1 MASYLR
7 QRCIRFFGL
16 IWLCHQTHTACGG
29 TKANEALLQ
38 ILVGVGV
45 NKLVSSLIVGNGKK
59 LLKFIVRSF
68 TSTCVMRRQFVPIA
82 IEMEANTIK
91 GRLDKN

>member
-7 QRCIRFFGL
+7 QRCIRFLGL

-45 NKLVSSLIVGNGKK
+45 NKLVSSLIVGNSKK
-59 LLKFIVRSF
+59 LLVIYCSLSHQYLCKAHYLVRL
-68 TSTCVMRRQFVPIA
+68 RRRR
-82 IEMEANTIK
+82 NW
-91 GRLDKN
+91 KNA